1 MNIDDFFGKKLNELG
16 NPDSAADWAAMEAML
31 DAKKK
36 GGWLASNKLV
46 VVVLLIGICGLVCWL
61 QYGAIEDK
69 NTTTAL
75 QETELNESS
84 SIIDPVLMDS
94 IDGNKESKN
103 DNQSTNVIEES
114 ANDLTFST
122 SSQTSKKTKS
132 AQAVISETLIENNGI
147 KRTSDVQEVKETTT
161 VVPREQ
167 TIVSKQV
174 ENVVLE
180 NAEMSD
186 SPIDP
191 AKESTAETVDE
202 TTTNTQVSQPYIVPV
217 QLYAKYIEEIYKAD
231 IMLGNK
237 HLAIA
242 GVPMPSKK
250 WQCGIGSYMG
260 AYDYQRSKPQ
270 GTQANKEQMQNAY
283 RYGINGAAYK
293 NNWKINLGLG
303 ATQMREQNTYVA
315 QEYSYTY
322 DTSYALVD
330 RNFDQTPTGRNRAL
344 IAQKVEVSS
353 VDSTEYAICESCKT
367 TFSYIDIPL
376 SVQYQF
382 GKSRMKF
389 IGEIGGGLSILTR
402 ANGYY
407 TLAHTLGE
415 NGSYEVGPV
424 EKTDLNRV
432 LYNGNAAL
440 GLSYRIN
447 SKLTMYSSYGM
458 RWYQTSMTK
467 NYEQVPILRGIRIG
481 VELRL

>member
-1 MNIDDFFGKKLNELG
+1 
-16 NPDSAADWAAMEAML
+16 
-31 DAKKK
+31 
-36 GGWLASNKLV
+36 
-46 VVVLLIGICGLVCWL
+46 
-61 QYGAIEDK
+61 
-69 NTTTAL
+69 
-75 QETELNESS
+75 
-84 SIIDPVLMDS
+84 
-94 IDGNKESKN
+94 
-103 DNQSTNVIEES
+103 
-114 ANDLTFST
+114 
-122 SSQTSKKTKS
+122 
-132 AQAVISETLIENNGI
+132 
-147 KRTSDVQEVKETTT
+147 
-161 VVPREQ
+161 
-167 TIVSKQV
+167 
-174 ENVVLE
+174 
-180 NAEMSD
+180 
-186 SPIDP
+186 
-191 AKESTAETVDE
+191 
-202 TTTNTQVSQPYIVPV
+202 
-217 QLYAKYIEEIYKAD
+217 
-231 IMLGNK
+231 
-237 HLAIA
+237 
-242 GVPMPSKK
+242 
-250 WQCGIGSYMG
+250 
-260 AYDYQRSKPQ
+260 
-270 GTQANKEQMQNAY
+270 MQNAY

>member
-46 VVVLLIGICGLVCWL
+46 VAVLLIGICGLVCWL

-114 ANDLTFST
+114 ANDLAFST

-202 TTTNTQVSQPYIVPV
+202 TTTQHASESTLYCTRTVVCQVY
-217 QLYAKYIEEIYKAD
+217 
-231 IMLGNK
+231 
-237 HLAIA
+237 
-242 GVPMPSKK
+242 
-250 WQCGIGSYMG
+250 
-260 AYDYQRSKPQ
+260 
-270 GTQANKEQMQNAY
+270 
-283 RYGINGAAYK
+283 
-293 NNWKINLGLG
+293 
-303 ATQMREQNTYVA
+303 
-315 QEYSYTY
+315 
-322 DTSYALVD
+322 
-330 RNFDQTPTGRNRAL
+330 
-344 IAQKVEVSS
+344 
-353 VDSTEYAICESCKT
+353 
-367 TFSYIDIPL
+367 
-376 SVQYQF
+376 
-382 GKSRMKF
+382 
-389 IGEIGGGLSILTR
+389 
-402 ANGYY
+402 
-407 TLAHTLGE
+407 
-415 NGSYEVGPV
+415 
-424 EKTDLNRV
+424 
-432 LYNGNAAL
+432 
-440 GLSYRIN
+440 
-447 SKLTMYSSYGM
+447 
-458 RWYQTSMTK
+458 
-467 NYEQVPILRGIRIG
+467 
-481 VELRL
+481 